1 MVPAFSYPTALAA
14 FTAVSPI
21 LAFAGRVKSHHRG
34 FLQHLLVA
42 SLDGAVTLSQMDHIA
57 VLVGHDLELHM
68 PWLFNVFL
76 NIHGVVG
83 KSLHRLHLGRVK
95 ELGKVLRA
103 SQIPHALAAAA
114 G

>member
-1 MVPAFSYPTALAA
+1 M
-14 FTAVSPI
+14 
-21 LAFAGRVKSHHRG
+21 
-34 FLQHLLVA
+34 A

-57 VLVGHDLELHM
+57 VLVSHDLELHM

-103 SQIPHALAAAA
+103 SGNPHTLAASA